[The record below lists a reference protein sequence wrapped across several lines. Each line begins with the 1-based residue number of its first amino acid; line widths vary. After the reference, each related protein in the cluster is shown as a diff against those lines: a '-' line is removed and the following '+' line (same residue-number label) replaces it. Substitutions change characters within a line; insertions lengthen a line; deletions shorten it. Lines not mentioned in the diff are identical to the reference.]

1 MQFFIIL
8 LILSYVLSGLFSEN
22 HQILGN
28 SIYDRDSGE
37 SFELHDDIATE
48 NPKWWQGHTPIWTS
62 LTHQGF
68 NVSLFHWSKCNVEF
82 KIGEEIFMPK
92 YCEQY
97 NNNNTH
103 TDTVETFETALN
115 ASFENITKNEID
127 VAFVYYPNIDNLGHK
142 YGPDSDQM
150 KSEIK
155 NIDGVFDRLLSKIEA
170 ENMTETINF
179 IVVADHG
186 MTKNSNFVSK
196 KVQEITMCIM

>member
-1 MQFFIIL
+1 M
-8 LILSYVLSGLFSEN
+8 FSEN

-28 SIYDRDSGE
+28 TIYDRESGE
-37 SFELHDDIATE
+37 YFELHDDNTTE
-48 NPKWWQGHTPIWTS
+48 NQKWWQGHTPIWTS

-82 KIGEEIFMPK
+82 KIGEEIVMPK

-97 NNNNTH
+97 NNTNTH

-115 ASFENITKNEID
+115 ASFEDIKKNEID

-142 YGPDSDQM
+142 FGPDSD
-150 KSEIK
+150 EIK
-155 NIDGVFDRLLSKIEA
+155 REVKLIDGVFDRLLTTIA
-170 ENMTETINF
+170 DENMTETINF

-186 MTKNSNFVSK
+186 MTNNTKFVSK
-196 KVQEITMCIM
+196 TLEINKCTMRM